1 MGATITHLGAAR
13 RNSLTTRCRRAGTAT
28 NAHTHQDTLVK
39 FSRTLAILFG
49 VVAPV
54 AETIRRW
61 NSWRDFP
68 PALFDDYI
76 MGAFLLAGAWLTAR
90 NFPRGQQLLAAAW
103 GFTCGL
109 GYYSFFGQWQRHQL
123 GEIDPAPLP
132 SSWVLAIKGVGV
144 LLAIA
149 ALLATLMAREP
160 TERTRT

>member
-1 MGATITHLGAAR
+1 
-13 RNSLTTRCRRAGTAT
+13 
-28 NAHTHQDTLVK
+28 VK

-49 VVAPV
+49 FLAPV

-76 MGAFLLAGAWLTAR
+76 MGALLLAGAWLTAR
-90 NFPRGQQLLAAAW
+90 NFHRGQRLLAAAW

-109 GYYSFFGQWQRHQL
+109 GYWSFFEQL
-123 GEIDPAPLP
+123 RRYRVGEVDPARIP
-132 SSWVLAIKGVGV
+132 SSWVLAIKAAGV

-149 ALLATLMAREP
+149 ALLATLTARKP

>member
-1 MGATITHLGAAR
+1 V
-13 RNSLTTRCRRAGTAT
+13 N
-28 NAHTHQDTLVK
+28 

-49 VVAPV
+49 FLAPL

-76 MGAFLLAGAWLTAR
+76 MGALLLAGAWLTAR
-90 NFPRGQQLLAAAW
+90 NFHRGQRLLAAAW

-109 GYYSFFGQWQRHQL
+109 GYYSFFEQLRSYQL
-123 GEIDPAPLP
+123 GEIDPAPIP

-144 LLAIA
+144 LLALA
-149 ALLATLMAREP
+149 ALLATLTARERA
-160 TERTRT
+160 ERTQT

>member
-1 MGATITHLGAAR
+1 MVAPPFHLATIA
-13 RNSLTTRCRRAGTAT
+13 C
-28 NAHTHQDTLVK
+28 THQAKLVK

-49 VVAPV
+49 LLAPM

-76 MGAFLLAGAWLTAR
+76 LGALLLAGAWMTAR
-90 NFPRGQQLLAAAW
+90 NFHRGQRLLAAAW

-109 GYYSFFGQWQRHQL
+109 GYWSFFEQLRRYQL
-123 GEIDPAPLP
+123 GEVDPAPIP

-149 ALLATLMAREP
+149 ALLATLTAREP
-160 TERTRT
+160 TETTQT